1 MEHSYRSQEIN
12 SIALSLSIAQGMFKP
27 LKESQRGPRGMY
39 SNLNDIHNATREALS
54 KNHIALLHN
63 TFLLDAGTG
72 ASLLW
77 TELVHESG
85 QYIKSCRR
93 YVEEKT
99 MRVTGNILE
108 IIKRQEVLNLLGVAP
123 SSTDPYLFD
132 DDGETEADNYVV
144 KELKK
149 PIGEQKLD
157 TGETISDGQFQNLM
171 VELQGQTAL
180 TKNIHESYGIKTIA
194 DLPKSEYFITLEKI
208 RRLKK
213 RAEDYDKRSQ

>member
-12 SIALSLSIAQGMFKP
+12 AIALSLSVAQGMFKP

-39 SNLNDIHNATREALS
+39 SNLNDIHNSTREALS

-63 TFLLDAGTG
+63 TYLLDAGSG

-77 TELVHESG
+77 TELIHESG

-108 IIKRQEVLNLLGVAP
+108 IIKRQEVLNILSVAP
-123 SSTDPYLFD
+123 SSSDPFLFD
-132 DDGETEADNYVV
+132 DD
-144 KELKK
+144 
-149 PIGEQKLD
+149 
-157 TGETISDGQFQNLM
+157 
-171 VELQGQTAL
+171 
-180 TKNIHESYGIKTIA
+180 
-194 DLPKSEYFITLEKI
+194 
-208 RRLKK
+208 
-213 RAEDYDKRSQ
+213 